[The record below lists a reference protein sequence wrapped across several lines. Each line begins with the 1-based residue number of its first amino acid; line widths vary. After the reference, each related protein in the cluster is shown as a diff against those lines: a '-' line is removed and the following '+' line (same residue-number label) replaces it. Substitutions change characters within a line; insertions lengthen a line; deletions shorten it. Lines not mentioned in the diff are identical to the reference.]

1 VVRAPVLL
9 AIKTDYPK
17 IGVGPM
23 LAVLGVTRIDEVDD
37 ETSATLVALR
47 DTEQLPAR
55 VAAAVQPPAG
65 LLDWHLRQSRVSEAW
80 VLLGGPDNIAWRAV
94 RVGHID
100 TGYTEH
106 PAFGFPGTTWIDV
119 AQGRTFV
126 PPPTPGEV
134 TIPWPEPGDGRDNLE
149 GQSGGHGTRIG
160 ATICGYAPHASGGAF
175 YGVAPKV
182 PLVPV
187 RITDSVWI
195 NHRQRDFRDGV
206 RHLIGTAGAR
216 VINVSLGVF
225 LSLIEKRL
233 RNAINEAY
241 EAGVIMVCAAGN
253 IVNPVVAPARLNRT
267 IAVGGVTTADVP
279 WAGSSYG
286 QETDFSSYADDLR
299 RASVKSGPKY
309 SYGNGGDGTS
319 YATAITSGAA
329 ALWLAHHGAAL
340 DAAYPLPWQRVE
352 AFRELARQTARVPPG
367 WNPGAFGTG
376 ILDVEALL
384 RAALPPPAAN
394 PAPPA

>member
-1 VVRAPVLL
+1 MRRTTSL
-9 AIKTDYPK
+9 AENDIP
-17 IGVGPM
+17 
-23 LAVLGVTRIDEVDD
+23 AW
-37 ETSATLVALR
+37 LV
-47 DTEQLPAR
+47 
-55 VAAAVQPPAG
+55 
-65 LLDWHLRQSRVSEAW
+65 S
-80 VLLGGPDNIAWRAV
+80 
-94 RVGHID
+94 
-100 TGYTEH
+100 
-106 PAFGFPGTTWIDV
+106 
-119 AQGRTFV
+119 
-126 PPPTPGEV
+126 
-134 TIPWPEPGDGRDNLE
+134 
-149 GQSGGHGTRIG
+149 
-160 ATICGYAPHASGGAF
+160 
-175 YGVAPKV
+175 
-182 PLVPV
+182 
-187 RITDSVWI
+187 
-195 NHRQRDFRDGV
+195 
-206 RHLIGTAGAR
+206 
-216 VINVSLGVF
+216 
-225 LSLIEKRL
+225 KRL